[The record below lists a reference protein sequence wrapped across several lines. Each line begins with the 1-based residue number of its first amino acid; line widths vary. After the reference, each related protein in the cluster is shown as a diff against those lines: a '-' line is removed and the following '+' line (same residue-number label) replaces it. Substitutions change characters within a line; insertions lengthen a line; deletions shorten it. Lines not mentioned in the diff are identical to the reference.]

1 MQLLSKF
8 NKGIHF
14 LLYVIDVYS
23 KYSLDVPLKDKK
35 DITTTN
41 ANLNVN
47 LNY

>member
-14 LLYVIDVYS
+14 LLYVMDVYS
-23 KYSLDVPLKDKK
+23 KYSWVGPLKDKK

>member
-1 MQLLSKF
+1 MQLLIKF

-14 LLYVIDVYS
+14 LLYVSDIYS
-23 KYSLDVPLKDKK
+23 KYSRVVPLKDKK
-35 DITTTN
+35 DITITN

>member
-14 LLYVIDVYS
+14 LLYVIDVYR
-23 KYSLDVPLKDKK
+23 KYSWVVPLKDKK

>member
-23 KYSLDVPLKDKK
+23 KYSWVVPLKDKK